1 MNLEKFEEITDL
13 YIYNKDVNVSRRT
26 ILLDIDKVIYFAPF
40 IMVKDKVIDY
50 TRAYLVNGDS
60 IELYIS
66 FEELTKRFSI

>member
-1 MNLEKFEEITDL
+1 
-13 YIYNKDVNVSRRT
+13 
-26 ILLDIDKVIYFAPF
+26 
-40 IMVKDKVIDY
+40 MVKDKVIDY